1 MKFNG
6 DWFYDEFKDALRT
19 LGLNWGE
26 KHLVTIV
33 VKEDAIT
40 FRGNG
45 RTLTIEVCPGEKAP
59 S

>member
-26 KHLVTIV
+26 KHLVTIE
-33 VKEDAIT
+33 VKGGAIT
-40 FRGNG
+40 FSGNG
-45 RTLTIEVCPGEKAP
+45 RSITIEVCPGEKAP

>member
-1 MKFNG
+1 MKLNG
-6 DWFYDEFKDALRT
+6 DWFYEEFKDALRT

-26 KHLVTIV
+26 KHLVTIE
-33 VKEDAIT
+33 VKDGEIT

-45 RTLTIEVCPGEKAP
+45 RSIIIEVCPGEKAP